1 MSDKAPPYELTPP
14 SEPQVAG
21 HRQLNQDEIDLINEI
36 KLKEAELLDLVEK
49 ANSWTARQ
57 TEMYGTPDAEH
68 YRWASIAKTH
78 FEQGAMALVRAVACP
93 IRVR

>member
-1 MSDKAPPYELTPP
+1 MSDSAPPYELTPP
-14 SEPQVAG
+14 GEHQVAG

-57 TEMYGTPDAEH
+57 TNQDAGQ

-78 FEQGAMALVRAVACP
+78 FEQGAMALVRAVARP
-93 IRVR
+93 TRVR